1 MNKTELLAYARK
13 QFQSEPEYLWA
24 KHPTD
29 CILRHMTN
37 RKWYA
42 VIMSVSGKKLGLLED
57 RVMDILNVKCDPI
70 LLGSLLCNNNSR
82 GFLPAYH
89 MNKSNWVTILLDGS
103 VPDNEII
110 NLLTMSYRLTKG
122 KAPRKL

>member
-1 MNKTELLAYARK
+1 MNKTELLAYARE
-13 QFQSEPEYLWA
+13 QFKSEPEYLWV

-29 CILRHMTN
+29 CILRHTTN

-70 LLGSLLCNNNSR
+70 LLGSLLRNNTR

-103 VPDNEII
+103 VSNNEII

-122 KAPRKL
+122 KT